1 MSIQVVT
8 KIISLFEK
16 NGDSAYGGEA
26 VTQGEHALQ
35 AAHLAVEENCQPS
48 LVVACLLHDVGH
60 LLHALPDDAPEHGVD
75 DMHEE
80 LGYRFVNKYF
90 KQSVAEPV
98 RLHVAAKRYLCTKD
112 PEYLSKLSAPSLLSL
127 QLQGGPMTQEEC
139 RLFEQNPFY
148 LDAIQLRRY
157 DDLAKIPNLDV
168 PVLSHYRP
176 FMEELLK

>member
-1 MSIQVVT
+1 MSTQIVT

-26 VTQGEHALQ
+26 VTQDEHALQ
-35 AAHLAVEENCQPS
+35 AAHLAMEENCQSS
-48 LVVACLLHDVGH
+48 LVIACLLHDVGH
-60 LLHALPDDAPEHGVD
+60 LLHTLPDDAPEHGVD

-168 PVLSHYRP
+168 RVLSHYRP

>member
-8 KIISLFEK
+8 KIISLFES

-35 AAHLAVEENCQPS
+35 AAHLALEDGCQYN
-48 LVVACLLHDVGH
+48 VIVASLLHDIGH
-60 LLHALPDDAPEHGVD
+60 MLHALPDDAPEQGID
-75 DMHEE
+75 DFHEE
-80 LGYRFVNKYF
+80 LGYRFVDKYF

-98 RLHVAAKRYLCTKD
+98 RLHVAAKRYLCTQD
-112 PEYLSKLSAPSLLSL
+112 PQYLSKLSKPSLLSL

-139 RLFEQNPFY
+139 RLFEQNPYY

-168 PVLSHYRP
+168 RVLSHYRP

>member
-8 KIISLFEK
+8 KIISLFES

-35 AAHLAVEENCQPS
+35 AAHLALEDGCQS
-48 LVVACLLHDVGH
+48 NVIVASLLHDIGH
-60 LLHALPDDAPEHGVD
+60 MLHALPDDAPEQGID
-75 DMHEE
+75 DFHEE
-80 LGYRFVNKYF
+80 LGYRFVDKYF

-98 RLHVAAKRYLCTKD
+98 RLHVAAKRYLCTQD
-112 PEYLSKLSAPSLLSL
+112 PQYLSKLSKPSLLSL

-139 RLFEQNPFY
+139 RLFEQNPYY

-168 PVLSHYRP
+168 RVLSHYRP